1 MEQIQLDLPEDN
13 NPVNVEELVAIY
25 VKIRDVIR
33 SKEEQHKEEIAVIQ
47 EQLDTISSK
56 LLEVCSTQNT
66 DSMRTAAGTVSRR
79 VQSRYWTSD
88 WESMHNFILEH
99 NVPFLLEKRIHNSN
113 MKEFLSDNPDVL
125 PMGMQM
131 ENKYV
136 IQVRKA
142 TQK

>member
-1 MEQIQLDLPEDN
+1 MQQLELDLPDTNEA
-13 NPVNVEELVAIY
+13 VNVEELVSVY

-33 SKEEQHKEEIAVIQ
+33 EKEEQYEAEIAAIK
-47 EQLDTISSK
+47 EQLDIVSSK
-56 LLEVCSTQNT
+56 LLDVCNKQNT

-79 VQSRYWTSD
+79 VQSRYWTND
-88 WESMHNFILEH
+88 WESMHNFIVE
-99 NVPFLLEKRIHNSN
+99 NNAPFLLEKRIHNGN
-113 MKEFLSDNPDVL
+113 MKEFLTENPDLL

-142 TQK
+142 SK

>member
-47 EQLDTISSK
+47 AQLDTISSK

-88 WESMHNFILEH
+88 WESMHNFIVEH
-99 NVPFLLEKRIHNSN
+99 KVPFILEKRIHNSN
-113 MKEFLSDNPDVL
+113 MKEFLSANPDVL

>member
-1 MEQIQLDLPEDN
+1 MQQLELDLPDTNEA
-13 NPVNVEELVAIY
+13 VNVEELVSVY

-33 SKEEQHKEEIAVIQ
+33 EKEEQHEAEIAAIK
-47 EQLDTISSK
+47 EQLDIVSGK
-56 LLEVCSTQNT
+56 LLDVCNKQNT

-79 VQSRYWTSD
+79 VQSRYWTND
-88 WESMHNFILEH
+88 WESMHNFIVEN
-99 NVPFLLEKRIHNSN
+99 NVPFLLEKRIHNGN
-113 MKEFLSDNPDVL
+113 MKEFLTENPDLL

-142 TQK
+142 SK

>member
-79 VQSRYWTSD
+79 VQSRYWTND
-88 WESMHNFILEH
+88 WESMHNFIVEH
-99 NVPFLLEKRIHNSN
+99 KVPFILEKRIHNSN
-113 MKEFLSDNPDVL
+113 MKEFLSVNPDVL